1 MLRFVLFTALYM
13 FGTWYAVAFIG
24 GTAQVALYW
33 PSAGLGYAAVL
44 RYGWRGAGFIPVAV
58 IASHLLFAPVP
69 TSFLPFSALSN
80 WLGVLA
86 GAWAVQLARVPP
98 RLSIASGFT
107 MLRGAVVMVLVSA
120 VIGVSGLLYS
130 KMILLSDLWLASFK
144 WGVGNLLGIICI
156 TPTVL
161 LLAAPASNNPD
172 MPRDDDYSSIKEKAS
187 WLIVLMVSFGI
198 VYWGGLRN
206 SVYALGMVALPMSL
220 LLWSALRFQPLWTA
234 LGTCV
239 TVLFLTSLTGL
250 GLAGFRP
257 PESSLDSAL
266 LLGFMCLVGTLPLVL
281 VASINEQRIATRKV
295 LRRATTDASTNLPNR
310 AAFEAAVQLALAG
323 KGEGSALAY
332 LDLDHFTLINDTA
345 SHAAGDALIHGIGSL
360 LKARLRAGDQ
370 VFRIGGDEFALLLS
384 GDVETME
391 LRLQH
396 LQRAVENY
404 RVGWQNHVLN
414 ITVSIGLVNFKA
426 GEIEYA
432 RLLSLADAACFTAK
446 ELGGNRVI
454 LASLEPG
461 EMHERTQA
469 MHWALRIRE
478 AIDGNL
484 FEIDCQSITP
494 LHDPAAGASGAV
506 PPAPL
511 ARPYASGAPGIVPPA
526 PLAHPCASGA
536 PGIVP
541 PAPLAHPCASEG
553 RHFEV
558 LLRMRDP
565 HTGERLAPDVFIPA
579 AERFQLGVALDRHVV
594 NLTLGWLES
603 RPDAAAQVHT
613 CAINLTAASLVDEGF
628 GIFLYH
634 RVRNSRLP
642 AYKLCFE
649 VTETSAVRDLARAQG
664 LITKM
669 RSLGCAFALDDFGT
683 GFCSFN
689 YLRSLDVDY
698 FKIDGSF
705 VRDLESSP
713 LSTAVIR
720 SITDIAHV
728 LNKQTV
734 AEHTENDAILTA
746 LRDLGVDY
754 AQGFGIH
761 RPEPIEQYFA
771 SVPTITL
778 AAASAR

>member
-1 MLRFVLFTALYM
+1 MLLWRTERHGELGQAMLRFILLTGLYV
-13 FGTWYAVAFIG
+13 FGIWYAAAFIG
-24 GTAQVALYW
+24 GPAQVAIFW
-33 PSAGLGYAAVL
+33 PSAGVAYAAIL
-44 RYGWRGAGFIPVAV
+44 RYGWREAGFIPVAV
-58 IASHLLFAPVP
+58 LIAHLSFASVP
-69 TSFLPFSALSN
+69 PAFLPFSAISN
-80 WLGVLA
+80 LVGPLLGVMVVHQSKVPL
-86 GAWAVQLARVPP
+86 RV
-98 RLSIASGFT
+98 RLVSGFV
-107 MLRGAVVMVLVSA
+107 MLRGGVVAVLVSGA
-120 VIGVSGLLYS
+120 IGTWGLVYSG
-130 KMILLSDLWLASFK
+130 MVPMEALWPAFFK
-144 WGVGNLLGIICI
+144 WSMGNLLGIICI
-156 TPTVL
+156 TPTLL
-161 LLAAPASNNPD
+161 LLAAPPSNNPD
-172 MPRDDDYSSIKEKAS
+172 APRAKDYSSAQEKAA
-187 WLIVLMVSFGI
+187 WVVLLALSCAF
-198 VYWGGLRN
+198 VYWGGLQS

-220 LLWSALRFQPLWTA
+220 MLWSALRFQPVWTA
-234 LGTCV
+234 AGAGV
-239 TVLFLTSLTGL
+239 TVLFLTSLTGM
-250 GLAGFRP
+250 GLAGFSP
-257 PESSLDSAL
+257 PQTTLDSGL
-266 LLGFMCLVGTLPLVL
+266 LLGFMALFGTIPLVL
-281 VASINEQRIATRKV
+281 VASINEQRMATRKV
-295 LRRATTDASTNLPNR
+295 LRRATTDAATNLPNR
-310 AAFEAAVQLALAG
+310 AAFEEAVQKALSG
-323 KGEGSALAY
+323 RSEGSALAY

-370 VFRIGGDEFALLLS
+370 VFRIGGDEFALLLA
-384 GDVETME
+384 GDAGTME

-414 ITVSIGLVNFKA
+414 ITVSIGLVTFKA
-426 GEIEYA
+426 GQIEYA

-478 AIDGNL
+478 ALDRNL
-484 FEIDCQSITP
+484 FEIDCQSIVP
-494 LHDPAAGASGAV
+494 LHDHV
-506 PPAPL
+506 
-511 ARPYASGAPGIVPPA
+511 V
-526 PLAHPCASGA
+526 
-536 PGIVP
+536 
-541 PAPLAHPCASEG
+541 EG

-565 HTGERLAPDVFIPA
+565 QTGARLAPDTFIPA
-579 AERFQLGVALDRHVV
+579 AERFQLGVLLDRHVV

-628 GIFLYH
+628 GVFLYH
-634 RVRNSRLP
+634 RVRNSRVP

-669 RSLGCAFALDDFGT
+669 RSLGCSFALDDFGT

-705 VRDLESSP
+705 VRDLESSS

-734 AEHTENDAILTA
+734 AEHTENDAIFA
-746 LRDLGVDY
+746 QLRELGVDF

-761 RPEPIEQYFA
+761 RPEPIESYFA
-771 SVPTITL
+771 SAPTITL
-778 AAASAR
+778 PASAASSR